1 MTVALGAL
9 EKYIHAPLS
18 EEPHLLVRLALI
30 HYQFEAIHPFP
41 DGNGRVG
48 RLLIP
53 LIMAE
58 TMLMPQPLLYLS
70 PYFERRQGAY
80 YDYLLDVS
88 RVGGWEAWIQFFL
101 RGIIEQCEDTVA
113 RVTDLQRLNGEYR
126 DRLRSG
132 RAAGLPLQ
140 LVDLVFES
148 PYLSVPLAQRR
159 LDASYAGA
167 RKALDR
173 LTMDGV
179 LRLESEERPRI
190 YSAPAV
196 FEIINRPF
204 GASNAAG

>member
-1 MTVALGAL
+1 
-9 EKYIHAPLS
+9 
-18 EEPHLLVRLALI
+18 LALI